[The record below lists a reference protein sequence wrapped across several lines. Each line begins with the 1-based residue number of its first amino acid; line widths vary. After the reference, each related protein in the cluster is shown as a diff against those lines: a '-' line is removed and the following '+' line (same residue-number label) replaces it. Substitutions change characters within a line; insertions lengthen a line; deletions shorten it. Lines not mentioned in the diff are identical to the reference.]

1 MEIKVKEVDGVE
13 SKSKQEVE
21 ETLLSQQEEQES
33 GETTEEVVAEDTVE
47 GTTEEASAE
56 DTVEETTEEV
66 VADNADTT
74 EAPELKEEDVLS
86 FIKNR
91 YDKEISSVEDLF
103 AQKESN
109 DDIPEDV
116 SAYLEYRKETG
127 RGFEDYLKLNR
138 DFDSMDEDQLLR
150 EYLTSTEE
158 GLDDE
163 DIDILMQDYS
173 YDEDLDDESDIKKV
187 KLAKKKAIVKA
198 KKFFNEQKSMYKE
211 PLESSTASI
220 SESDAEELKAYKQYI
235 EQSKSQEEELRRKR
249 DWFLNKTND
258 LFSDDF
264 KGFDFKIDEKN
275 LTYSPTSSPEELK
288 KTQSDSSNFLKRFM
302 NKDGLIEDVKGYH
315 KAMAVAMNPERFA
328 KFFYEQ
334 GKAEAT
340 DDVTRKIKNVNMSD
354 RRAPEVTK
362 KEGFQVRS
370 VNPDSGRGLKVKS
383 RNKN

>member
-13 SKSKQEVE
+13 SKSRQEVE
-21 ETLLSQQEEQES
+21 EALLSQQEEQDV
-33 GETTEEVVAEDTVE
+33 EEVV
-47 GTTEEASAE
+47 AE

-66 VADNADTT
+66 SADDAQTT

-116 SAYLEYRKETG
+116 SAYLEYRKKTG
-127 RGFEDYLKLNR
+127 RGFDDYLKLNR
-138 DFDSMDEDQLLR
+138 DFESMDGDQLLR
-150 EYLTSTEE
+150 EYLTSTED

-173 YDEDLDDESDIKKV
+173 YDEELDDESDIKKV

-249 DWFLNKTND
+249 EWFLNKTDD
-258 LFSDDF
+258 LFNDDF

-302 NKDGLIEDVKGYH
+302 NKDGLIEDVAGYH

-362 KEGFQVRS
+362 REWFQVRS

>member
-1 MEIKVKEVDGVE
+1 MEIKVKEVGGIE

-21 ETLLSQQEEQES
+21 ETLLNQHEQEES
-33 GETTEEVVAEDTVE
+33 YDTTEEVAEEV
-47 GTTEEASAE
+47 SAE
-56 DTVEETTEEV
+56 DAQTTQ
-66 VADNADTT
+66 
-74 EAPELKEEDVLS
+74 APELKEEDVLS

-91 YDKEISSVEDLF
+91 YDKEITSVEDLF

-109 DDIPEDV
+109 DEIPEDV
-116 SAYLEYRKETG
+116 SAYLEYRKKTG
-127 RGFEDYLKLNR
+127 RGFNDYLKLSR

-150 EYLTSTEE
+150 EYLSSTEE
-158 GLDDE
+158 GLDEE

-211 PLESSTASI
+211 PLESSTAAASQ
-220 SESDAEELKAYKQYI
+220 SEIEELKAYKQYI

-249 DWFLNKTND
+249 DWFINKTND
-258 LFSDDF
+258 LFNDEF
-264 KGFDFKIDEKN
+264 KGFDFKIDDKK
-275 LTYSPTSSPEELK
+275 LTYSPTSSAEELK
-288 KTQSDSSNFLKRFM
+288 KIQSDSSNFIKKFM
-302 NKDGLIEDVKGYH
+302 NNDGLIEDVAGYH

-354 RRAPEVTK
+354 RRSPEVTRR
-362 KEGFQVRS
+362 EGFQVRS

>member
-1 MEIKVKEVDGVE
+1 MEIKVKEVEGIE
-13 SKSKQEVE
+13 GKSKQEVE
-21 ETLLSQQEEQES
+21 ESLLSQQEEQSSE
-33 GETTEEVVAEDTVE
+33 ETTEEVVAEDK
-47 GTTEEASAE
+47 
-56 DTVEETTEEV
+56 VEETAEEV
-66 VADNADTT
+66 SADDAHTN
-74 EAPELKEEDVLS
+74 EAPVLKEEDVLS

-116 SAYLEYRKETG
+116 SAYLEYRKKTG
-127 RGFEDYLKLNR
+127 RGFDDYLKLNR
-138 DFDSMDEDQLLR
+138 DFESMNEDQLLK
-150 EYLTSTEE
+150 EYLTTTED
-158 GLDDE
+158 GLDEE

-173 YDEDLDDESDIKKV
+173 YDEELDDDSDIRKV

-220 SESDAEELKAYKQYI
+220 SQSETEELKAYKQYI

-249 DWFLNKTND
+249 DWFLSKTDN
-258 LFSDDF
+258 LFNDDF
-264 KGFDFKIDEKN
+264 KGFDFKIDDKK
-275 LTYSPTSSPEELK
+275 LTYSPTSSAEELK
-288 KTQSDSSNFLKRFM
+288 KIQSDSSNFVKKFM
-302 NKDGLIEDVKGYH
+302 NKDGLIEDVSGYH

-334 GKAEAT
+334 GKSEAT
-340 DDVTRKIKNVNMSD
+340 DDVTRKIKNVNMSE
-354 RRAPEVTK
+354 RKSPEVTK
-362 KEGFQVRS
+362 REGFQVRS

>member
-1 MEIKVKEVDGVE
+1 MEIKVKEVEGIE
-13 SKSKQEVE
+13 GKSKQEVE
-21 ETLLSQQEEQES
+21 EALLSQQEEQSSE
-33 GETTEEVVAEDTVE
+33 ETTEEVVAEDK
-47 GTTEEASAE
+47 
-56 DTVEETTEEV
+56 VEETAEEV
-66 VADNADTT
+66 SADDAHTN

-116 SAYLEYRKETG
+116 SAYLEYRKKTG
-127 RGFEDYLKLNR
+127 RGFDDYLKLNR
-138 DFDSMDEDQLLR
+138 DFESMNEDQLLK
-150 EYLTSTEE
+150 EYLTTTED
-158 GLDDE
+158 GLDEE

-173 YDEDLDDESDIKKV
+173 YDEELDDDSDIRKV

-211 PLESSTASI
+211 PLESSTASMSQ
-220 SESDAEELKAYKQYI
+220 SETEELKAYKQYI

-249 DWFLNKTND
+249 DWFLNKTDN
-258 LFSDDF
+258 LFNDDF

-302 NKDGLIEDVKGYH
+302 NKDGLIEDVTGYH

-340 DDVTRKIKNVNMSD
+340 DDVTRKIKNVNMSE
-354 RRAPEVTK
+354 RRSPEVTK
-362 KEGFQVRS
+362 REGFQVRS

>member
-21 ETLLSQQEEQES
+21 ETLLSQQEEQDS
-33 GETTEEVVAEDTVE
+33 GETTEEISTEDRVE
-47 GTTEEASAE
+47 ETTQE
-56 DTVEETTEEV
+56 DTVEETTQEV

-116 SAYLEYRKETG
+116 SAYLEYRKKTG

-138 DFDSMDEDQLLR
+138 DFDSMEEDQLLR

-158 GLDDE
+158 GLDDD
-163 DIDILMQDYS
+163 DIDILMQDYR

-220 SESDAEELKAYKQYI
+220 SDSEAEELKSYKQYI

-249 DWFLNKTND
+249 DWFLNKTDD

>member
-21 ETLLSQQEEQES
+21 EALLSQQEEQNSDEP
-33 GETTEEVVAEDTVE
+33 TEEVFTENVVE
-47 GTTEEASAE
+47 EKTEEVSAE
-56 DTVEETTEEV
+56 DAQITQSS
-66 VADNADTT
+66 
-74 EAPELKEEDVLS
+74 ELNEEDVLS

-91 YDKEISSVEDLF
+91 YDKEISSFEDLF

-109 DDIPEDV
+109 EEIPEDI
-116 SAYLEYRKETG
+116 SAYLEYRKKTG
-127 RGFEDYLKLNR
+127 RGFDDYLKLGR
-138 DFDSMDEDQLLR
+138 DFDSMSEDQLLK
-150 EYLTSTEE
+150 EYLVTTEE

-163 DIDILMQDYS
+163 DIDVLMQDYFF
-173 YDEDLDDESDIKKV
+173 DEDLDDESDIKKV

-220 SESDAEELKAYKQYI
+220 SQSETEELKAYKQYI
-235 EQSKSQEEELRRKR
+235 EQSKSQDEELRRKR
-249 DWFLNKTND
+249 DWFLNKTD
-258 LFSDDF
+258 SLFNDDF
-264 KGFDFKIDEKN
+264 KGFEFKIDEKN

-288 KTQSDSSNFLKRFM
+288 KTQSDSSNFLKKFM
-302 NKDGLIEDVKGYH
+302 NKDGLIEDVTGYH

-328 KFFYEQ
+328 NFFYEQ
-334 GKAEAT
+334 GKSEAT

-354 RRAPEVTK
+354 RRSPELTK
-362 KEGFQVRS
+362 REGFQVRS

>member
-1 MEIKVKEVDGVE
+1 MEIKVKEVDGIE

-21 ETLLSQQEEQES
+21 EALLSQQEEQDVE
-33 GETTEEVVAEDTVE
+33 ETTEEVVAEDTVE
-47 GTTEEASAE
+47 EI
-56 DTVEETTEEV
+56 TEEV
-66 VADNADTT
+66 SADNAQTT

-116 SAYLEYRKETG
+116 SAYLEYRKKTG
-127 RGFEDYLKLNR
+127 RGFDDYLKLNR
-138 DFDSMDEDQLLR
+138 DFESMNEDQLLK
-150 EYLTSTEE
+150 EYLTTTED
-158 GLDDE
+158 GLDEE

-173 YDEDLDDESDIKKV
+173 YDEELDDESDIRKV

-211 PLESSTASI
+211 PLESSTASMSQ
-220 SESDAEELKAYKQYI
+220 SETEELKAYKQYI

-249 DWFLNKTND
+249 DWFLNKTDN
-258 LFSDDF
+258 LFNDDF
-264 KGFDFKIDEKN
+264 KGFDFKIEDKK

-288 KTQSDSSNFLKRFM
+288 KTQSDSSNFLKKFM
-302 NKDGLIEDVKGYH
+302 NKDGLIEDVTGYH

-334 GKAEAT
+334 GKSEAT

-362 KEGFQVRS
+362 REGFQVRS